1 MLTLLNEE
9 RVREIVGQ
17 LKDPFLH
24 KTLAE
29 TDGIVQ
35 VSINLEKEHVS
46 VKLALAKVNTAE
58 QLPFQMKVVELLKEA
73 GANTVGIRF
82 EELAPEVL
90 ASFRGTAT
98 ESEAQ
103 DILSP
108 LSNVEFISIASGK
121 GGVGKS
127 TVSVNLAVALARL
140 GKKVGLIDA
149 DIYGFSVPDMMGV
162 TKMPLVQDN
171 RIIPVDRLGVKV
183 ISMGFFVEDNA
194 PVVWRGPML
203 GKALDQFFRDVEWG
217 ELDYLLLDLP
227 PGTGDV
233 ALDIHQMIPTSKE
246 IIVTTPHPTA
256 AFVAARA
263 GAMALQTEH
272 ELLGVIENMSWFE
285 SKNTGER
292 EYVFGK
298 GGGTRLAE
306 ELRTDL
312 LGQIPLGQPDWN
324 EEDFAPS
331 VYAEDH
337 SIGKIYNEIAQG
349 IIEKTEK

>member
-1 MLTLLNEE
+1 MIDEQK
-9 RVREIVGQ
+9 VREIVGQ

-29 TDGIVQ
+29 TEGITH
-35 VSINLEKEHVS
+35 VSINVEKKHVS

-58 QLPFQMKVVELLKEA
+58 QLPFQMKVVDVLKEA
-73 GANTVGIRF
+73 GAETVGIRF
-82 EELAPEVL
+82 EELSQEVL
-90 ASFRGTAT
+90 EKFRGTAT

-108 LSNVEFISIASGK
+108 LSDVEFISIASGK

-127 TVSVNLAVALARL
+127 TVSVNLAVALARQ

-162 TKMPLVQDN
+162 TKMPKVEN
-171 RIIPVDRLGVKV
+171 HRIMPVDRFGVKV

-217 ELDYLLLDLP
+217 DLDYLLLDLP

-233 ALDIHQMIPTSKE
+233 ALDIHQMLPTSKE

-272 ELLGVIENMSWFE
+272 EILGVIENMSWFE
-285 SKNTGER
+285 SKTTGER
-292 EYVFGK
+292 EYVFGR

-337 SIGKIYNEIAQG
+337 PIGEIYTEIAKEVISKKQ
-349 IIEKTEK
+349 